1 MADWIGG
8 RSSSDAD
15 CFRWSKVYLSAS
27 LARSQLACLLPAG
40 ILNSF
45 RFNALF
51 ATDIANLGLPVVV

>member
-1 MADWIGG
+1 MPIVQ
-8 RSSSDAD
+8 D
-15 CFRWSKVYLSAS
+15 CLRFNLSAS

-51 ATDIANLGLPVVV
+51 AADNVNLGLPVIV